1 MSVEEIKQTIAALSL
16 AEQREI
22 SAFLFHLRHKA
33 DGEYQEQVDARL
45 SDRDPSHWLTLDDFE
60 KRLDQP

>member
-22 SAFLFHLRHKA
+22 SAFLFHLRHKT
-33 DGEYQEQVDARL
+33 DGDYQVEVDARL